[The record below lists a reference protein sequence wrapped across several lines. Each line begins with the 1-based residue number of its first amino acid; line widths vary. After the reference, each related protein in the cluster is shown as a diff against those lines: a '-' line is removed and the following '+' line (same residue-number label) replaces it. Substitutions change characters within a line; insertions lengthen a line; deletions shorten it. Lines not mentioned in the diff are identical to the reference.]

1 MRRVFCLLCI
11 CLLTFSARAQPGIS
25 EMEQAKHDLGADFYA
40 AVDLSF
46 VIAGILGITAGL
58 KIYKRIQDGNKDIT
72 PEISAWF
79 YAALFMMLSGLFL
92 KALFGI

>member
-1 MRRVFCLLCI
+1 MRRVFCLLLFFLFAAYTC
-11 CLLTFSARAQPGIS
+11 AQPGIS
-25 EMEQAKHDLGADFYA
+25 EMEQAKRDLGADFYA
-40 AVDLSF
+40 AADLSF

-79 YAALFMMLSGLFL
+79 HAALFMLLSGLFL